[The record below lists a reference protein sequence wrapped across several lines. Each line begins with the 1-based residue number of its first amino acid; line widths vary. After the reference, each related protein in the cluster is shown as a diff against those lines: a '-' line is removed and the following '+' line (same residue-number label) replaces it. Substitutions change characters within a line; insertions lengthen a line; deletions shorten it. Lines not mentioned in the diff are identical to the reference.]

1 MWLPGAW
8 ACPFVAGAFPW
19 WASAWL
25 LAGWVSAWPCSGWVS
40 AWPLVVGSTDAVPG
54 DQSAPVPSSSRVSP
68 GAVVS
73 RASSAEVAVEPV
85 SLIADGLSDMPA
97 G

>member
-8 ACPFVAGAFPW
+8 ACPFVAGALPW
-19 WASAWL
+19 WAPAWLLAGWASAWL
-25 LAGWVSAWPCSGWVS
+25 LAGCAS
-40 AWPLVVGSTDAVPG
+40 AWPLVVGSTYAVPG

-73 RASSAEVAVEPV
+73 PASSAEVAVEPV
-85 SLIADGLSDMPA
+85 SVIADGLSDVLA